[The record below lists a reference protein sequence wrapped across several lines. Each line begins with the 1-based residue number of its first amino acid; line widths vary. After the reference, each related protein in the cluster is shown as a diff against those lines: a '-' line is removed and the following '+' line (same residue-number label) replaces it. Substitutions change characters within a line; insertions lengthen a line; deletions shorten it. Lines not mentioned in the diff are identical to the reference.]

1 MMTRPGHPDFLDL
14 PWDLPLEEWSSD
26 RLVEVPRGISRH
38 VVRFVAY
45 GSSLYGLKELPSRL
59 AHREYRLLRAL
70 ADLSLPVVEVIGLVT
85 GRTSSAPGGTD
96 LESVLITRHLEYSLP
111 YRALFSGH
119 RLPDAR
125 SSLLDALVQLL
136 VRLHLKGFFW
146 GDCSLSNVLFR
157 RDAGGLAAYLVD
169 AETGELHPELTDG
182 QRVHDLA
189 IAEEN
194 IGGDLADLQA
204 ASALPEDIDPI
215 ETAAEVIR
223 RYQELWSE
231 LTREEV
237 FGLDERY
244 RIDARLTRLN
254 ELGFDVEE
262 VELVSKD
269 DGYRLSLQPRVV
281 EPGHYRRRLM
291 SLTGLDVQENQARRL
306 LNDIAG
312 YRAHL
317 ERVEGRALPEQ
328 VTAFRWLTEIFEPT
342 IETVPADL
350 RERLEAPEVFHQV
363 LEHRWFLSE
372 AAGRD
377 VGMEEAVASYI
388 DNVLPYAPAERAV
401 LPVEA
406 VDVDG

>member
-14 PWDLPLEEWSSD
+14 PWDVPLEEWRSD
-26 RLVEVPRGISRH
+26 RLVEIPRGISRH

-45 GSSLYGLKELPSRL
+45 GSSLYGLKELPFRL

-70 ADLSLPVVEVIGLVT
+70 ADLSLPVVEVVGLVT
-85 GRTSSAPGGTD
+85 GRGPSTAEEPALD
-96 LESVLITRHLEYSLP
+96 AVLVTRHLEYSLP
-111 YRALFSGH
+111 YRALFSRRG
-119 RLPDAR
+119 LPDAR

-182 QRVHDLA
+182 QRFHDLA

-194 IGGDLADLQA
+194 IGGDLTDLQA
-204 ASALPEDIDPI
+204 AGVLPEEIDPL

-244 RIDARLTRLN
+244 RIDARLSRLN

-262 VELVSKD
+262 VELVSTE

-317 ERVEGRALPEQ
+317 ERVEGRGIPEQ
-328 VTAFRWLTEIFEPT
+328 VAAFRWLTEIFEPT
-342 IETVPADL
+342 IEAVPADL
-350 RERLEAPEVFHQV
+350 RERLEPAEVFHQV

-377 VGMEEAVASYI
+377 VGMKEAVASYI
-388 DNVLPYAPAERAV
+388 DNVLPYTPEERAV

-406 VDVDG
+406 ADVDG